1 MQTAGRRAD
10 GEGEAKM
17 GCAGG
22 GWSVWYKRIDVLNGE
37 IAIMRKAEKWM
48 VWAVACVALAAG
60 LLGCSEKE
68 PDEVQV
74 VLPEKGTTVQR
85 APWMDGERWGMTPAD
100 IRTGLGK
107 APELQSKTSDYYP
120 VQFEG
125 KAALAQYVFRQ
136 GTANGGQRELVRKIV
151 YLAHPKRAAF
161 LPSMSRA
168 QAEEVFGTVR
178 KSVES
183 KLGRASVV
191 TQEVAVSVKLES
203 QSRVAGDRVKAA
215 EKEVRALEREMEAK
229 RHDLQRQYAGK
240 KNKNAM
246 VAAGLVE
253 TEKAMQTAQRKLMA
267 LKSEQHQIQQ
277 AIHEECEALP
287 EGERPFHWECNW
299 TATDGAVALYLTAN
313 VDRTHLALSFEA
325 PE

>member
-1 MQTAGRRAD
+1 
-10 GEGEAKM
+10 M
-17 GCAGG
+17 GDVGYG
-22 GWSVWYKRIDVLNGE
+22 MNGNFVFVMKRQNMKRLTGWIGL
-37 IAIMRKAEKWM
+37 AA
-48 VWAVACVALAAG
+48 ACMALAGG

-68 PDEVQV
+68 PDEVV
-74 VLPEKGTTVQR
+74 VLQPEPAKGRVVQR

-100 IRTGLGK
+100 IRTRLGK
-107 APELQSKTSDYYP
+107 APELESKTSDYYP

-125 KAALAQYVFRQ
+125 RAALSQYVFRQ

-151 YLAHPKRAAF
+151 YLAHPKRAEY
-161 LPSMSRA
+161 LPSMSRE
-168 QAEEVFGTVR
+168 QAEEAFGTIR
-178 KSVES
+178 KSVEA
-183 KLGRASVV
+183 KFGRASVV

-203 QSRVAGDRVKAA
+203 QSRVIGDRVKAA
-215 EKEVRALEREMEAK
+215 EKEVRALEREMETK
-229 RHDLQRQYAGK
+229 RRDLQRQYAGK

-253 TEKAMQTAQRKLMA
+253 LEKEVQTAQRKLMG
-267 LKSEQHQIQQ
+267 LKSEQHQIQME
-277 AIHEECEALP
+277 IREECKALP

-299 TATDGAVALYLTAN
+299 TASDGTVALYLTAN

>member
-1 MQTAGRRAD
+1 
-10 GEGEAKM
+10 M

-22 GWSVWYKRIDVLNGE
+22 EWAVWYKWNYVLLGE
-37 IAIMRKAEKWM
+37 NVFMRNVTKWIGL
-48 VWAVACVALAAG
+48 VAACVALASG

-68 PDEVQV
+68 PDEVEV
-74 VLPEKGTTVQR
+74 LLPEKSTTVQR
-85 APWMDGERWGMTPAD
+85 APWMDGERWGMSPAD
-100 IRTGLGK
+100 IRTRLGK
-107 APELQSKTSDYYP
+107 APELESKTSDYYP
-120 VQFEG
+120 VTFDG

-161 LPSMSRA
+161 LPSMSRE
-168 QAEEVFGTVR
+168 QAEEAFGTVR
-178 KSVES
+178 KSVEA

-203 QSRVAGDRVKAA
+203 QQRVAGDRVKAA

-229 RHDLQRQYAGK
+229 RKELQRQYAGK
-240 KNKNAM
+240 KGKNAM

-253 TEKAMQTAQRKLMA
+253 MEKAVQQAQRKLVG

-277 AIHEECEALP
+277 AIREECEALP

-299 TATDGAVALYLTAN
+299 SAADGDVALYLTAN